1 MEARNVPKDRDEHLR
16 RSSGDFPPLW
26 PFPARPRLPPR
37 VGRHHRGRD
46 DRSGSRDDE
55 ENTWGGLIAT
65 WGVIVGACWVLA
77 LIWGVMG
84 RGYNYPYAGLGP
96 GIGIATAS
104 FLGNRRDSR
113 AERKDS
119 DTWSKSP
126 DRHQ

>member
-1 MEARNVPKDRDEHLR
+1 MSRKTAMRVLAAAAVIFLLSGVFQLARDFSLGWAAIIAAGVIAAGLAMAR
-16 RSSGDFPPLW
+16 RT
-26 PFPARPRLPPR
+26 R
-37 VGRHHRGRD
+37 
-46 DRSGSRDDE
+46 
-55 ENTWGGLIAT
+55 WGGLIAT
-65 WGVIVGACWVLA
+65 WGVIVGRCWVLA

-84 RGYNYPYAGLGP
+84 RGYDYPYAGLGP

-119 DTWSKSP
+119 DTRRKSP